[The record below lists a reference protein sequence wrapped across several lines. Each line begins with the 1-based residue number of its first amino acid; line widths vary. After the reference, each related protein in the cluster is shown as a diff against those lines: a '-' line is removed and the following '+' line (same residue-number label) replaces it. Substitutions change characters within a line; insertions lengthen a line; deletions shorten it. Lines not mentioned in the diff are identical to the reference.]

1 MGGRGASSS
10 KNKKLPNYKNAIIP
24 KGKIGNYLVNPDNK
38 NNQGKAVIFNKIG
51 YNMKNKT
58 KLEADLIKGLRK
70 NNARLQKEDIH
81 GKHYI
86 VTMELGGD
94 KGYTAHGYF
103 IGCCVHIY
111 TSSPYRTPSSA
122 EVISTSTISPSLQQP
137 ENRT

>member
-86 VTMELGGD
+86 VTMELGVNKKIEID
-94 KGYTAHGYF
+94 TVWLVNKKQTKFITAK
-103 IGCCVHIY
+103 
-111 TSSPYRTPSSA
+111 PKER
-122 EVISTSTISPSLQQP
+122 
-137 ENRT
+137 R